1 MALVYVTRHIP
12 ETGLTIL
19 KDAGHTIDV
28 STKDGVLTRD
38 ELLTALKAKPYDA
51 LLCLLTDTI
60 DAEVFDAVPT
70 AKIFANYAVG
80 FNNIDI
86 KAASERGVTITNTPG
101 VLTNSVAEFAVS
113 LMLAVAKRIP
123 ESERFLRA
131 GKYDGWGP
139 ELLLGIDLQGKT
151 LGIVGAGR
159 IGYEVARRAHL
170 GFGMKIV
177 YYDVKQLE
185 VLEKDFGAE
194 YRSTVDEVLK
204 EADVVS
210 IHVPLLPETT
220 HLINAERL
228 AMMKKNAFLIN
239 TSRGPVVDENALVE
253 ALRNGVI
260 RGAGLDVFEH
270 EPALAPGLSEL
281 ENVVITPH
289 TASATDGTRSEM
301 SAIAAKNTV
310 AFLNGEVPPNKVEV
324 K

>member
-1 MALVYVTRHIP
+1 
-12 ETGLTIL
+12 
-19 KDAGHTIDV
+19 
-28 STKDGVLTRD
+28 
-38 ELLTALKAKPYDA
+38 
-51 LLCLLTDTI
+51 
-60 DAEVFDAVPT
+60 
-70 AKIFANYAVG
+70 
-80 FNNIDI
+80 
-86 KAASERGVTITNTPG
+86 
-101 VLTNSVAEFAVS
+101 
-113 LMLAVAKRIP
+113 
-123 ESERFLRA
+123 
-131 GKYDGWGP
+131 
-139 ELLLGIDLQGKT
+139 
-151 LGIVGAGR
+151 
-159 IGYEVARRAHL
+159 
-170 GFGMKIV
+170 MKIV

-194 YRSTVDEVLK
+194 YRATVDEVLK

-220 HLINAERL
+220 HLINGERL
-228 AMMKKNAFLIN
+228 AMMKKDAFLIN
-239 TSRGPVVDENALVE
+239 TSRGPVVDEQALVE

-301 SAIAAKNTV
+301 SAIAAKNAV